1 MCIRDR
7 IVVENSRVTAIDF
20 SDKQVTLEFVGFS
33 TDESIPHAIRRVPK
47 KTTSKFVPLQYSD
60 LFADVQNVYSE
71 DLDFGFYGE
80 EFMYVAS
87 NSLPS
92 YTFRQDTIPSTPSI
106 VVGTAI
112 TFIGAGTTESNAL
125 QTETGELA
133 YSIINF
139 PTNVPFLTGDEVV
152 YEPESTAITGLDTG
166 KSLSLIHI

>member
-1 MCIRDR
+1 MCIRDS
-7 IVVENSRVTAIDF
+7 VYTNAKVLTADQGDI
-20 SDKQVTLEFVGFS
+20 QVTLEIDPLVGFD
-33 TDESIPHAIRRVPK
+33 TDTSIPHSLRRIPK

-92 YTFRQDTIPSTPSI
+92 YTFRQDTVPSTPSI

-112 TFIGAGTTESNAL
+112 TFIGAGNTESNAL
-125 QTETGELA
+125 QADVGELA

-139 PTNVPFLTGDEVV
+139 PTEVPFLTCLL
-152 YEPESTAITGLDTG
+152 YTSTSPRDSTTSRKPSSA
-166 KSLSLIHI
+166 